1 MLRRQAELDGMPAI
15 NAKRVYRI
23 MRQNALLLER
33 KTAVPPSKRAHTG
46 KVAVK
51 ESNQRWCSDG
61 FEFRCDITEKNCESR
76 SRWTAVT
83 VSANYWAVTT
93 GGFDSE
99 TVQDVMLGAVE
110 RRFGNE
116 LPASPVEWLTDNGSC
131 YRANETRQFARM
143 LGLEPKNTAVR
154 SPESN
159 GIAESFVKTIKR
171 DYISVMPKPDGLT
184 AAKNLA
190 EAFEHYNEWH
200 PHSALGY
207 RSPREYLRQQASN
220 GLSDNR
226 CLEI

>member
-1 MLRRQAELDGMPAI
+1 
-15 NAKRVYRI
+15 N
-23 MRQNALLLER
+23 
-33 KTAVPPSKRAHTG
+33 
-46 KVAVK
+46 
-51 ESNQRWCSDG
+51 
-61 FEFRCDITEKNCESR
+61 
-76 SRWTAVT
+76 
-83 VSANYWAVTT
+83 
-93 GGFDSE
+93 SE

-143 LGLEPKNTAVR
+143 LGLEPKSTAVR

-226 CLEI
+226 CL

>member
-1 MLRRQAELDGMPAI
+1 MTGWMAAAVVTLMIRMCFSVYTML
-15 NAKRVYRI
+15 
-23 MRQNALLLER
+23 
-33 KTAVPPSKRAHTG
+33 S
-46 KVAVK
+46 
-51 ESNQRWCSDG
+51 ESCPRMVIVG
-61 FEFRCDITEKNCESR
+61 
-76 SRWTAVT
+76 
-83 VSANYWAVTT
+83 
-93 GGFDSE
+93 
-99 TVQDVMLGAVE
+99 
-110 RRFGNE
+110 
-116 LPASPVEWLTDNGSC
+116 

-171 DYISVMPKPDGLT
+171 DYISIMPKPDGLT

-207 RSPREYLRQQASN
+207 RSPREYLRQRACN